1 MNLLFFTS
9 SNNEPTKR
17 LQRVIEAI
25 FQEENIEIH
34 RTIESLSQRLCQ
46 LPNKPSIAILLVTSQ
61 EELLDILHIRKLFRD
76 IRIVLILP
84 DREES
89 TVAKGHRLYPRF
101 FSYIDSDFKEIAAV
115 LNKMLDHKY
124 DEDWMIVESA
134 KDTFNCIAT
143 APTSDK

>member
-9 SNNEPTKR
+9 SNNEPKKR
-17 LQRVIEAI
+17 LQRVIEATI
-25 FQEENIEIH
+25 QEENIEIH
-34 RTIESLSQRLCQ
+34 RTIESLSRRLRQ

-61 EELLDILHIRKLFRD
+61 EELFDILNIRKLFRD

-101 FSYIDSDFKEIAAV
+101 FQLY
-115 LNKMLDHKY
+115 
-124 DEDWMIVESA
+124 
-134 KDTFNCIAT
+134 
-143 APTSDK
+143 